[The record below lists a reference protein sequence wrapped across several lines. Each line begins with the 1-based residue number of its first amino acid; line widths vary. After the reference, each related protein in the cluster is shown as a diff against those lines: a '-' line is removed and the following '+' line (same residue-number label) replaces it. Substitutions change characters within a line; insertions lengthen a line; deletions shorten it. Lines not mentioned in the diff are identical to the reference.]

1 VLAPGAKDQLQS
13 DILWKAVCNKESNF
27 KERLLQLQP
36 KEDEATKLPA
46 LQALSR
52 SRSEGAQ
59 TWRARAVQ
67 SDACTQTTVYAEKV
81 MRIPEVRVLNGRRW
95 PKLLQTQLRQSA
107 SEPALPDVPGR
118 SSGRSREVMVKL
130 PGIQSHA
137 QLFSPS
143 TGLRSIYML
152 VPSDTTFAGVLF

>member
-81 MRIPEVRVLNGRRW
+81 MRIPEVRVLNGHAGAGQSSCRPSCGRA
-95 PKLLQTQLRQSA
+95 PRSLLSQTCQ
-107 SEPALPDVPGR
+107 
-118 SSGRSREVMVKL
+118 
-130 PGIQSHA
+130 
-137 QLFSPS
+137 
-143 TGLRSIYML
+143 
-152 VPSDTTFAGVLF
+152 AGAAAVQER